1 MISTFFVTVIPPTF
15 FTSRLPSYRKNFKNE
30 LYYKI
35 YFQDFNPNLK
45 VPHLLELLPGI
56 QSFSLCSQHIS
67 WRWKKNNHLLHP
79 GKTRGQTW
87 RQRSCLPQF
96 CFSHPQQLLL
106 VLQRSIHKF
115 PQYQVCKNK
124 NNQAGSTWS
133 YTKSASKSTRL
144 LLRTNSPS
152 SPH

>member
-1 MISTFFVTVIPPTF
+1 MNYIIKYISKISILTLRFLIFSSFCLASSPFPF
-15 FTSRLPSYRKNFKNE
+15 AASTSLGGGK
-30 LYYKI
+30 
-35 YFQDFNPNLK
+35 
-45 VPHLLELLPGI
+45 G
-56 QSFSLCSQHIS
+56 
-67 WRWKKNNHLLHP
+67 NNHLLDP

-87 RQRSCLPQF
+87 RQRSCLPQS

-106 VLQRSIHKF
+106 MLQRSIHKF

-144 LLRTNSPS
+144 LLRTNPPS
-152 SPH
+152 SPHQATTRLVDPNIR